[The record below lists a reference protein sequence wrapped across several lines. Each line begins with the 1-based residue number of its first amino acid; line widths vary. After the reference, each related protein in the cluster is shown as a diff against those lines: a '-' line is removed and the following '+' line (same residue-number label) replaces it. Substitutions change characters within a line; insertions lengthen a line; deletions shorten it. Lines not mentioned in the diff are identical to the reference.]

1 MRWDNKS
8 CSVMFIPNCE
18 YLIVMIQL
26 KFRLLSS
33 VLPVLFLSFV
43 SPPFHCKTARS
54 LQTN

>member
-1 MRWDNKS
+1 MRWDKKS
-8 CSVMFIPNCE
+8 CSLMFIPNCE

-26 KFRLLSS
+26 KFGS

-43 SPPFHCKTARS
+43 SSPFRCKTARS